1 MTDPARPDLDICAC
15 GDSRRDHPDDGAC
28 VLCRAF
34 PAPWGGCVRFR
45 FSHPAS
51 AVEVAEQERLDETLE
66 EGARQER
73 ARHAINAMMR
83 EGW

>member
-1 MTDPARPDLDICAC
+1 MTGSARPDLDICAC

-28 VLCRAF
+28 VICRAF

-51 AVEVAEQERLDETLE
+51 ALEVAERVDEYDAALAALDAHER
-66 EGARQER
+66 GATTAE
-73 ARHAINAMMR
+73 
-83 EGW
+83 